1 MVALLKRATGAI
13 RSWSL
18 FKKELLREEL
28 QERRSWA
35 IKGEKAVKNCQ
46 KQMKNSFFFSNLLV
60 F

>member
-18 FKKELLREEL
+18 FKKELLSQEL

-35 IKGEKAVKNCQ
+35 LKGEKAVKNCQ
-46 KQMKNSFFFSNLLV
+46 KHMKNSFF
-60 F
+60 

>member
-18 FKKELLREEL
+18 FKKELLSEEL

-35 IKGEKAVKNCQ
+35 LKGEKAVKNCQ
-46 KQMKNSFFFSNLLV
+46 KHMKNSFFSNSLV